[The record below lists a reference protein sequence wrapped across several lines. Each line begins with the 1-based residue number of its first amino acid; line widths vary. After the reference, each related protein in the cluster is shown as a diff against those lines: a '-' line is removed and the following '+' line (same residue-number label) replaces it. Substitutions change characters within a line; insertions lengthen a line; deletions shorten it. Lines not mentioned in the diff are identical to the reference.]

1 MFFSVETYGAQVL
14 SYLIR
19 MPLLNRE
26 ANHSIW
32 QKSWST
38 IKYSAHCLSLDF
50 GSECLQR
57 RKKSLS
63 VFVLDSKTKEDD
75 KIVLQRVGFE
85 ISRERQGLLL
95 QSRKMAKRWQSFWKT
110 HRNYREIEFHE
121 FLSERSEL
129 FRPRSGQASDK
140 FATGPS
146 SETQGQAVEPGEKA
160 RRKFSSTGGR
170 APGYRLSQDHF
181 QTVKRMLAPDWIGE
195 QFLLSYFRTRRLLS
209 RHSCLVPSPSFPNQT
224 KERPMSRKTFRML
237 LAGAIQLALRKFCF
251 WRITMYRK

>member
-1 MFFSVETYGAQVL
+1 MLIILIDRWQVL

-26 ANHSIW
+26 ANHAIW

-50 GSECLQR
+50 WSECLQR

-75 KIVLQRVGFE
+75 KIVLQSMGFE
-85 ISRERQGLLL
+85 INREHQGLLL

-121 FLSERSEL
+121 FLGFLGASFLGREL
-129 FRPRSGQASDK
+129 AKLVTNSRQVH
-140 FATGPS
+140 PS

-170 APGYRLSQDHF
+170 APGYRLSQDYF
-181 QTVKRMLAPDWIGE
+181 QTVKRMLAPDWINE
-195 QFLLSYFRTRRLLS
+195 QFLLSYFREVVHDGYYLATVAWFLHQAFLTRQRND
-209 RHSCLVPSPSFPNQT
+209 RWVEKRFGCYQQEQFN
-224 KERPMSRKTFRML
+224 
-237 LAGAIQLALRKFCF
+237 
-251 WRITMYRK
+251 

>member
-1 MFFSVETYGAQVL
+1 MLIILIDRWQVL

-26 ANHSIW
+26 ANYAIW

-50 GSECLQR
+50 GSEYLQR

-75 KIVLQRVGFE
+75 KIVLRSMGFE
-85 ISRERQGLLL
+85 INRERQGLLL

-110 HRNYREIEFHE
+110 HRNYHEIEFHE

-195 QFLLSYFRTRRLLS
+195 QFLLSYFREVVHDGYYLATVAWFLHQAFLTRQRNDGWVEK
-209 RHSCLVPSPSFPNQT
+209 RFGC
-224 KERPMSRKTFRML
+224 
-237 LAGAIQLALRKFCF
+237 
-251 WRITMYRK
+251 Y

>member
-110 HRNYREIEFHE
+110 HWNYRGIEFHE
-121 FLSERSEL
+121 FASEQSEL
-129 FRPRSGQASDK
+129 FRPWRGRS
-140 FATGPS
+140 
-146 SETQGQAVEPGEKA
+146 
-160 RRKFSSTGGR
+160 
-170 APGYRLSQDHF
+170 
-181 QTVKRMLAPDWIGE
+181 TVLKVYCSG
-195 QFLLSYFRTRRLLS
+195 
-209 RHSCLVPSPSFPNQT
+209 
-224 KERPMSRKTFRML
+224 KE
-237 LAGAIQLALRKFCF
+237 ALRKTPGSGLWSSFPGK
-251 WRITMYRK
+251 YRTLKKCIE

>member
-1 MFFSVETYGAQVL
+1 MFFFCGDLWSAKFFSMLIILIDRWQVL

-26 ANHSIW
+26 ANHAIW
-32 QKSWST
+32 QKLWST

-121 FLSERSEL
+121 FLGFLGASFSGREVAKLVTNSRQVHPR
-129 FRPRSGQASDK
+129 RPRDRQSSREKRRDESFQPRAEEPLGTDSHRTISK
-140 FATGPS
+140 RS
-146 SETQGQAVEPGEKA
+146 SE
-160 RRKFSSTGGR
+160 
-170 APGYRLSQDHF
+170 
-181 QTVKRMLAPDWIGE
+181 
-195 QFLLSYFRTRRLLS
+195 
-209 RHSCLVPSPSFPNQT
+209 C
-224 KERPMSRKTFRML
+224 
-237 LAGAIQLALRKFCF
+237 
-251 WRITMYRK
+251 